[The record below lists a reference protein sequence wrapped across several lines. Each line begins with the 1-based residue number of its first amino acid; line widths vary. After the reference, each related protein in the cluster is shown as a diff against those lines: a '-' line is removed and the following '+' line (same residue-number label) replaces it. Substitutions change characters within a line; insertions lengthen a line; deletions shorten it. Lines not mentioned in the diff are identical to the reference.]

1 MYEKTL
7 FLVISSIVGCCCGLP
22 FRDLH
27 ISAIDYGFCSLQNG
41 HPFQTQLNIHI
52 YTSCTFYLAQELA
65 PLTTQKVHWQLNY
78 WDYKKGLAAF
88 SIIDICRGRIC
99 F

>member
-1 MYEKTL
+1 MGKKAEGKKYWGKKAAGKK
-7 FLVISSIVGCCCGLP
+7 SRYS
-22 FRDLH
+22 
-27 ISAIDYGFCSLQNG
+27 
-41 HPFQTQLNIHI
+41 
-52 YTSCTFYLAQELA
+52 ELA

-78 WDYKKGLAAF
+78 WDDKKGLAAF

>member
-1 MYEKTL
+1 MH
-7 FLVISSIVGCCCGLP
+7 
-22 FRDLH
+22 D
-27 ISAIDYGFCSLQNG
+27 G